1 MKIAST
7 GPRNAITLRFP
18 RPISPSSNLISMPH
32 LFEPLTLRGL
42 TFKNRIGISPMC
54 EYSSHDG
61 FANDWHLVHLGSRAV
76 GGAGLVMT
84 EASAVTPDG
93 RISPADLGIY
103 KDEHIEMLTRIFAFI
118 EKQGAIPGMQLA
130 HAGRKASTGIPWE
143 GGKPIDPASGGW
155 SPIFAP
161 SALPFDAGYQTPQA
175 LTMDEISSIVQAFAD
190 AAKRLLEAGG
200 KLIEIHGAHGYLI
213 NTFLSPLSN
222 HRTDNYGGT
231 FQNRA
236 RFLTEIVEAIRKV
249 WPDTLPLFVRLSSTD
264 WAEGG
269 WTIDDSVALARTL
282 KPLGVDLIDCSSGG
296 LVPNAKIPVGAG
308 YQVPFST
315 RIRHDANIPTAAV
328 GMITQAAQAEQIVRN
343 GDADIVLL
351 ARQSLRDPYFPL
363 HAASEVHFK
372 EQKWPDQYLRGK
384 S

>member
-1 MKIAST
+1 
-7 GPRNAITLRFP
+7 
-18 RPISPSSNLISMPH
+18 MPH
-32 LFEPLTLRGL
+32 LFEPLTLRGV
-42 TFKNRIGISPMC
+42 TFRNRIGISPMC

-103 KDEHIEMLTRIFAFI
+103 KNEHIEMLARIFHFI
-118 EKQGAIPGMQLA
+118 EKQGAVPGMQLA

-155 SPIFAP
+155 TPIFAP
-161 SALPFDAGYQTPQA
+161 STLPFDAGYQNPQA
-175 LTMDEISSIVQAFAD
+175 LTIDEIASIVQAFAD
-190 AAKRLLEAGG
+190 AAKRVLQAGG
-200 KLIEIHGAHGYLI
+200 KVVEIHGAHGYLV

-236 RFLTEIVEAIRKV
+236 RFLTEIVNATRKV

-264 WAEGG
+264 WADGG
-269 WTIDDSVALARTL
+269 WTIDDSVELARTL

-328 GMITQAAQAEQIVRN
+328 GMITQAAQADQIIRN
-343 GDADIVLL
+343 GEADIVLL

-363 HAASEVHFK
+363 HAASEVHYK
-372 EQKWPDQYLRGK
+372 DQKWPDQYLRAK

>member
-1 MKIAST
+1 
-7 GPRNAITLRFP
+7 
-18 RPISPSSNLISMPH
+18 
-32 LFEPLTLRGL
+32 
-42 TFKNRIGISPMC
+42 
-54 EYSSHDG
+54 
-61 FANDWHLVHLGSRAV
+61 
-76 GGAGLVMT
+76 MT

-103 KDEHIEMLTRIFAFI
+103 KDEHVEMLSRIFAFI
-118 EKQGAIPGMQLA
+118 EKQGAVPGMQLA

-155 SPIFAP
+155 TPIFAP
-161 SALPFDAGYQTPQA
+161 SALPFDAGYQNPQA
-175 LTMDEISSIVQAFAD
+175 LTIDEIASIVQAFAD
-190 AAKRLLEAGG
+190 AAKRVLQAGG
-200 KLIEIHGAHGYLI
+200 KVVEIHGAHGYLV

-236 RFLTEIVEAIRKV
+236 RFLTEIVNATRKV

-264 WAEGG
+264 WADGG
-269 WTIDDSVALARTL
+269 WTIDDSVELARTL

-328 GMITQAAQAEQIVRN
+328 GMITQAAQADQIIRN
-343 GDADIVLL
+343 GEADIVLL

-372 EQKWPDQYLRGK
+372 DQKWPDQYLRGK

>member
-1 MKIAST
+1 
-7 GPRNAITLRFP
+7 
-18 RPISPSSNLISMPH
+18 MPH
-32 LFEPLTLRGL
+32 LFEPLTLRSI

-103 KDEHIEMLTRIFAFI
+103 KDEHVEMLARIFKFI
-118 EKQGAIPGMQLA
+118 EKQGGVPGMQLA

-143 GGKPIDPASGGW
+143 GGKPIDTASGGW
-155 SPIFAP
+155 TPIFAP

-175 LTMDEISSIVQAFAD
+175 LTTSEIASIVQAFGV
-190 AAKRLLEAGG
+190 AARRVLQAGG
-200 KLIEIHGAHGYLI
+200 KVIEIHAAHGYLI

-222 HRTDNYGGT
+222 HRTDEYGGN
-231 FQNRA
+231 FQNRV
-236 RFLTEIVEAIRKV
+236 RFLTEVVNAVRKI

-264 WAEGG
+264 WTEGG
-269 WTIDDSVALARTL
+269 WTIDDSVALARVL

-308 YQVPFST
+308 YQVPFAA
-315 RIRHDANIPTAAV
+315 RIRHDAAIPTVAV
-328 GMITQAAQAEQIVRN
+328 GMITQSMQADQTIRN
-343 GDADIVLL
+343 GQADMVLL
-351 ARQSLRDPYFPL
+351 ARESLRDPYFPL
-363 HAASEVHFK
+363 HAAAEVHFK
-372 EQKWPDQYLRGK
+372 DHKWPDQYLRGK

>member
-1 MKIAST
+1 
-7 GPRNAITLRFP
+7 
-18 RPISPSSNLISMPH
+18 MPH

>member
-1 MKIAST
+1 
-7 GPRNAITLRFP
+7 
-18 RPISPSSNLISMPH
+18 MPH
-32 LFEPLTLRGL
+32 LFEPLTLRGV

-103 KDEHIEMLTRIFAFI
+103 KDEHVEMLARIFAFI
-118 EKQGAIPGMQLA
+118 EKQGGVPGIQLA

-143 GGKPIDPASGGW
+143 GGKPLAPASGGW
-155 SPIFAP
+155 TPIFAP
-161 SALPFDAGYQTPQA
+161 SALPFDTGYQTPQA
-175 LTMDEISSIVQAFAD
+175 LTIDEIASIVQAFAD
-190 AAKRLLEAGG
+190 AAKRVLQAGG
-200 KLIEIHGAHGYLI
+200 KVVEIHAAHGYLI

-231 FQNRA
+231 FQNRE
-236 RFLTEIVEAIRKV
+236 RFLAEIVNAIRKV

-264 WAEGG
+264 WADGG
-269 WTIDDSVALARTL
+269 WTIDDSVELVRTL

-296 LVPNAKIPVGAG
+296 LVPNATIPVGAG

-315 RIRHDANIPTAAV
+315 RIRRDANISTAAV
-328 GMITQAAQAEQIVRN
+328 GMITQAAQADQIIRN

-372 EQKWPDQYLRGK
+372 DRKWPDQYLRGK

>member
-1 MKIAST
+1 
-7 GPRNAITLRFP
+7 
-18 RPISPSSNLISMPH
+18 
-32 LFEPLTLRGL
+32 
-42 TFKNRIGISPMC
+42 
-54 EYSSHDG
+54 
-61 FANDWHLVHLGSRAV
+61 
-76 GGAGLVMT
+76 
-84 EASAVTPDG
+84 
-93 RISPADLGIY
+93 
-103 KDEHIEMLTRIFAFI
+103 MLARMFHFI
-118 EKQGAIPGMQLA
+118 EKQGAVPGMQLA

-155 SPIFAP
+155 TPIFAP
-161 SALPFDAGYQTPQA
+161 SALPFDAGYQNPQA
-175 LTMDEISSIVQAFAD
+175 LTIDEIASIVQAFAD
-190 AAKRLLEAGG
+190 AAKRVLQAGG
-200 KLIEIHGAHGYLI
+200 KVVEIHGAHGYLI

-236 RFLTEIVEAIRKV
+236 RFLTETVNATRKV

-264 WAEGG
+264 WADGG
-269 WTIDDSVALARTL
+269 WTIDDSVELARTL

-328 GMITQAAQAEQIVRN
+328 GMITQAAQADQIIRN
-343 GDADIVLL
+343 GEADIVLL

-372 EQKWPDQYLRGK
+372 DQKWPEQYLRGK

>member
-1 MKIAST
+1 
-7 GPRNAITLRFP
+7 
-18 RPISPSSNLISMPH
+18 MPH
-32 LFEPLTLRGL
+32 LFEPLTLRGV
-42 TFKNRIGISPMC
+42 TFRNRIGISPMC

-103 KDEHIEMLTRIFAFI
+103 KNEHIEMLARMFHFI
-118 EKQGAIPGMQLA
+118 EKQGAVPGMQLA

-155 SPIFAP
+155 TPIFAP
-161 SALPFDAGYQTPQA
+161 SALPFDAGYQNPQA
-175 LTMDEISSIVQAFAD
+175 LTIDEIASIVQAFAD
-190 AAKRLLEAGG
+190 AAKRVLQAGG
-200 KLIEIHGAHGYLI
+200 KVVEIHGAHGYLI

-236 RFLTEIVEAIRKV
+236 RFLTETVNATRKV

-264 WAEGG
+264 WADGG
-269 WTIDDSVALARTL
+269 WTIDDSVELARTL

-328 GMITQAAQAEQIVRN
+328 GMITQAAQADQIIRN
-343 GDADIVLL
+343 GEADIVLL

-372 EQKWPDQYLRGK
+372 DQKWPEQYLRGK